1 MYKADIPKDV
11 AEMFLRDN
19 KDAHKKHKEKLEK
32 LGAPERK
39 KALEML
45 TLSYTNKKNTLREH
59 LKKLPWEEVK
69 KYKTKDKD
77 AQAFHRTIVQNMRKA
92 RLGLIQKYR
101 NHKAGDALPDEDFSP
116 FTQDLQADIKRKAH
130 IVQDGVNAARH
141 LRAKNRE
148 QEVHDQLDDAA
159 ETAGA
164 AP

>member
-1 MYKADIPKDV
+1 MA
-11 AEMFLRDN
+11 
-19 KDAHKKHKEKLEK
+19 KKRAALKEKYK
-32 LGAPERK
+32 
-39 KALEML
+39 
-45 TLSYTNKKNTLREH
+45 SY
-59 LKKLPWEEVK
+59 
-69 KYKTKDKD
+69 
-77 AQAFHRTIVQNMRKA
+77 
-92 RLGLIQKYR
+92 
-101 NHKAGDALPDEDFSP
+101 KAGDPLPDEDFSP